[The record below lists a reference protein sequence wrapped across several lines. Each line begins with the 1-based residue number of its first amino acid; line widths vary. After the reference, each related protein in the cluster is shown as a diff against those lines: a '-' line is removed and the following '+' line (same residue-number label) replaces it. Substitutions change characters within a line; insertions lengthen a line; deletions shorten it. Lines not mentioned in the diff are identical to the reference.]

1 MFTLLTHRIVSRLGT
16 SSAIRGITRAR
27 VATTPSV
34 LSSQTRR
41 TFLTGTPHLS
51 FAPAAAAAKKTTTA
65 KKSTTKKT
73 AVGAKKTGAKKATA
87 TKSKAKKAA
96 PKKSA
101 ATKKSV
107 AKKKK
112 PAKPTHPKLTK
123 ADLPPRRPVGPY
135 VLFFMK
141 YLQGLTNK
149 PHGTDELMGASKEAS
164 QIWKSLSEAEKQPF
178 HDEAIA
184 ARAAYTIRRQT
195 YFETVPASTLSE
207 INRRRKV
214 KGQSRL
220 HRTIKPENRRPL
232 PSFFRFIADFRTSPD
247 AQAILNDKQ
256 HGGNTHLS
264 KVAGKKW
271 MEMSDAE
278 KAPYLEGTRKDTA
291 AWLARKSATA

>member
-112 PAKPTHPKLTK
+112 PAKPTRAFTALSISDIKFKAFPPIFVTFHNFTHVITTDPKLTK

-164 QIWKSLSEAEKQPF
+164 QIWKSLSEAEKQVGSLSPYPLSVSNCMVTR
-178 HDEAIA
+178 DICCIA
-184 ARAAYTIRRQT
+184 
-195 YFETVPASTLSE
+195 FP
-207 INRRRKV
+207 
-214 KGQSRL
+214 
-220 HRTIKPENRRPL
+220 
-232 PSFFRFIADFRTSPD
+232 
-247 AQAILNDKQ
+247 
-256 HGGNTHLS
+256 
-264 KVAGKKW
+264 
-271 MEMSDAE
+271 
-278 KAPYLEGTRKDTA
+278 
-291 AWLARKSATA
+291 